1 MDGIEVSGIVSWPQ
15 AFVAIAVILALSIV
29 PQVLGYLKTRQ
40 TGAKVEKVAHEL
52 ENNSGSTVRDAIDR
66 IEQKVTEQG
75 NALDAHIVEAK
86 GRDDANTVW
95 RGQVEDLLTA
105 APPTPPDTPRHPPAP

>member
-29 PQVLGYLKTRQ
+29 PQVLGYLKARQ
-40 TGAKVEKVAHEL
+40 TDAKVGKVAHEL

-66 IEQKVTEQG
+66 IERKVTEQAD
-75 NALDAHIVEAK
+75 ALDAHIVESRGRAEERQVWEAQVEELLT
-86 GRDDANTVW
+86 GRD
-95 RGQVEDLLTA
+95 G
-105 APPTPPDTPRHPPAP
+105 